1 MLKLFKKRERPA
13 LTERA
18 QTVQVLLVE
27 DDLDQ
32 VFLMTES
39 LESARL
45 HVGLH
50 HVDDGE
56 KCLKFLRKEAPYA
69 DACDVN
75 LILLDLHMPRM
86 DGFETMTEI
95 VKDERLKH
103 LPVVVLTTSKNPT
116 DVQRMYDLRCSSFI
130 TKPVQFD
137 DFTKAIR
144 ELTDYWLQV
153 VVLPPGK
160 QPAAGSS

>member
-1 MLKLFKKRERPA
+1 MERD
-13 LTERA
+13 R
-18 QTVQVLLVE
+18 TVQILLVE
-27 DDLDQ
+27 DDPDQ
-32 VFLMTES
+32 VFLMTDS
-39 LESARL
+39 LESARV

-69 DACDVN
+69 DARDID

-86 DGFETMTEI
+86 DGFEAMAEL

-116 DVQRMYDLRCSSFI
+116 DVQRMYNLRCSSFI
-130 TKPVQFD
+130 TKPVQHG

-144 ELTDYWLQV
+144 ELTDYWLEV
-153 VVLPPGK
+153 VVLPRNG
-160 QPAAGSS
+160 QPAAAQG